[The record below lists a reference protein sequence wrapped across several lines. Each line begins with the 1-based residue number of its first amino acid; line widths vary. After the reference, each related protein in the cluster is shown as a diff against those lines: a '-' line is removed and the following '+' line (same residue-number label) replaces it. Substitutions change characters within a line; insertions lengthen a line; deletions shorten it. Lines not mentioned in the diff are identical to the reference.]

1 LVLNQGLRDLFSQA
15 SANSRSPNAIARV
28 FNLSYDA
35 IWNDQEKVW
44 NGSLSFQQVYPLILK
59 RAAAAD
65 LAPVEHKRP
74 QEVAKDLTAAPLEI
88 EKKKKLCL
96 ANCYEGR
103 YYRQIAPR
111 KADASPFLN
120 GLGDSETIGAA
131 KRTATKSAHTA

>member
-1 LVLNQGLRDLFSQA
+1 TRDVSAVQPRLSLRLLGVLVLNQGLRDLFSQA

-88 EKKKKLCL
+88 EKKKK
-96 ANCYEGR
+96 
-103 YYRQIAPR
+103 
-111 KADASPFLN
+111 
-120 GLGDSETIGAA
+120 
-131 KRTATKSAHTA
+131 

>member
-74 QEVAKDLTAAPLEI
+74 QEVAILAQSRPYVERDVRFNNPVGHISLPG
-88 EKKKKLCL
+88 LCL
-96 ANCYEGR
+96 SKISKCLSGWGL
-103 YYRQIAPR
+103 
-111 KADASPFLN
+111 FLLHN
-120 GLGDSETIGAA
+120 S
-131 KRTATKSAHTA
+131 R